1 MCKKNIEYVNKSAN
15 PNEQKGK
22 YKKPS
27 DRMGDAQDLV

>member
-1 MCKKNIEYVNKSAN
+1 MYKKKEYVNKSAN

-27 DRMGDAQDLV
+27 DRMGNAQDLV